1 MKSWKPFVGNK
12 MKKKTTS
19 KRPSNNFDNAFAK
32 AIFKSDLMAQM
43 EMQKRRSNSSTSKKH
58 SDINHTPPI
67 EGEEGE
73 AEAR

>member
-32 AIFKSDLMAQM
+32 SIFKSEFMTQM
-43 EMQKRRSNSSTSKKH
+43 EMQKSRANRSTNAKH
-58 SDINHTPPI
+58 SPSTTPPI
-67 EGEEGE
+67 EEGE

>member
-1 MKSWKPFVGNK
+1 MKSWKHFVGNK

-32 AIFKSDLMAQM
+32 SIFKSEFMTQM
-43 EMQKRRSNSSTSKKH
+43 EMQKRRSYRSLTNKLPPP
-58 SDINHTPPI
+58 DNTPPI
-67 EGEEGE
+67 EGEEDG

>member
-1 MKSWKPFVGNK
+1 VKSWKPFVGNK

-32 AIFKSDLMAQM
+32 SIFKSEFMTQTG
-43 EMQKRRSNSSTSKKH
+43 MQKRPSHPSLNNKLPPP
-58 SDINHTPPI
+58 NNTPPI
-67 EGEEGE
+67 EGEEDV